1 MMTMMII
8 IIMTLT
14 TFECGPVM
22 MLKVLTSKGV
32 AGVDRKQRDG
42 QGLVGREEGEG
53 ERPAVCRG
61 VGAVGWS
68 CWLLRW
74 RGRGLRRSKL

>member
-1 MMTMMII
+1 MLIMMTMMII

-32 AGVDRKQRDG
+32 AGVDRKQRVG

-53 ERPAVCRG
+53 ERPTVCRG
-61 VGAVGWS
+61 GGAVGWS
-68 CWLLRW
+68 CWLLS
-74 RGRGLRRSKL
+74 GSRRSKL